1 MADTNYT
8 PLFSDFILDLVKD
21 INETDIEYI
30 YRGEVNSEIVANT
43 LDLAKTNLEKTVEVI
58 PLRHRIY
65 FIMGEGL
72 QNIAKHQ
79 DTPDEERLSQNNLIY
94 ISKKQD
100 RYNITTAN
108 IIANNNVEYL
118 RDKLEKINELSLSEL
133 RQLAREIRKNT
144 LLDDNS
150 NANIGLVEIAKRSGN
165 KLLYDFK
172 QINDKYSY
180 FYLNIEIK
188 VSNLQKSEKL
198 VHRDESYIKFLIRF
212 HDYLNEIDTK
222 LIFKGDFSQE
232 NILALLEMLKHQ
244 IPESSISI
252 RINNL
257 MIEML
262 QNIEKHGD
270 NIIDNANW
278 KPGFFMI
285 NYHDRAFYLTGA
297 NYINNQ
303 KIDRVK
309 PKIIELNK
317 MSKQELTNLYK
328 KRLLE
333 IDSITTQKSG
343 LGFIDMRRRSNNPFN
358 FTFIP
363 IDDNFSLF
371 IFQVIVNS

>member
-1 MADTNYT
+1 MYK
-8 PLFSDFILDLVKD
+8 PLFSDLILDLVKD

-30 YRGEVNSEIVANT
+30 YRGEVNSQIVAST

-79 DTPDEERLSQNNLIY
+79 DKPEEKKLGSNNLIY
-94 ISKKQD
+94 ISKKNNK
-100 RYNITTAN
+100 YNITTAN
-108 IIANNNVEYL
+108 IIANQNIEYL
-118 RDKLEKINELSLSEL
+118 KEKLDKINELSLSEL
-133 RQLAREIRKNT
+133 RQLAREIRKTT

-150 NANIGLVEIAKRSGN
+150 NANIGLVEIAKRSGS
-165 KLLYDFK
+165 KLLYEFK
-172 QINDKYSY
+172 KINDQYSF
-180 FYLNIEIK
+180 FYLNIEIN
-188 VSNLQKSEKL
+188 VSSLQKGERL
-198 VHRDESYIKFLIRF
+198 EHRDKTYINFLVNF
-212 HDYLNEIDTK
+212 HDYLNQIDAK

-232 NILALLEMLKHQ
+232 NILSLLEMLKHQ

-270 NIIDNANW
+270 NIVNNAEW

-285 NYHDRAFYLTGA
+285 NYSNNAFYLTGA
-297 NYINNQ
+297 NYIKNE
-303 KIDRVK
+303 KIDPLK
-309 PKIIELNK
+309 NKILDLNR
-317 MSKQELTNLYK
+317 MSKDELTQLYK

-358 FTFIP
+358 FTFLP
-363 IDDNFSLF
+363 IDDKISLF